1 MTSVWGR
8 CPGLPARLLDG
19 VHGHALALGRAVASD
34 DLFLLAIA
42 CLDEAQPARRALA
55 AEGIDSR
62 RLMSLIKVRGDGAL
76 DPAQPMTYAPAY
88 YLLKGRAQGFA
99 ATLGDG
105 RITPEHVLLALLWDP
120 ASRSS
125 YLVWRLG
132 STRERIVERLRD
144 MGIPTP
150 AAALPPLREV
160 EWGPRVWFDR
170 ADVRA
175 VVDHLRAHIAP
186 GTRWGFNYE
195 STGAWAIAESAVD
208 LDAMV
213 NAALAR

>member
-1 MTSVWGR
+1 
-8 CPGLPARLLDG
+8 
-19 VHGHALALGRAVASD
+19 
-34 DLFLLAIA
+34 
-42 CLDEAQPARRALA
+42 
-55 AEGIDSR
+55 
-62 RLMSLIKVRGDGAL
+62 MSLIKVRGDGAL

-99 ATLGDG
+99 ATLADG

-120 ASRSS
+120 ASNSS

-132 STRERIVERLRD
+132 GSRERIVEHLRD
-144 MGIPTP
+144 LGIPTP
-150 AAALPPLREV
+150 AAALPSQREV
-160 EWGPRVWFDR
+160 EWGPRVRFDR

-186 GTRWGFNYE
+186 GTRWAFNYE
-195 STGAWAIAESAVD
+195 GTGAWAIAEAAVD

-213 NAALAR
+213 SAAARRSRRST

>member
-8 CPGLPARLLDG
+8 CRGLPARLLGG

-55 AEGIDSR
+55 TEGIDSP
-62 RLMSLIKVRGDGAL
+62 RLMSLIKVGGDGPL
-76 DPAQPMTYAPAY
+76 DPGQPMTYAPAY